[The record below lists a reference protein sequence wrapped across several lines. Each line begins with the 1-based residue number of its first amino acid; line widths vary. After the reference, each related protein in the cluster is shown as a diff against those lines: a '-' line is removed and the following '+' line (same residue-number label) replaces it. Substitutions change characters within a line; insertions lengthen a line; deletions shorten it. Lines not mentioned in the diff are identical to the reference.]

1 MLRLVP
7 ILFSAL
13 LLYSHFS
20 SASINLSPPTTNFS
34 EIAKSPNDQREY
46 HSFVLE
52 NQLEVLLI
60 SDPSSDKSAAALDVN
75 IGSSDDP
82 LSFQGLAHFL
92 EHMLFL
98 GTKKY
103 PDADEYQ
110 KFISDHGGSH
120 NAYTSLEH
128 TNYFFDI
135 QSDNF
140 EGALDRFSQQFTN
153 PLFNNEYVERE
164 VNAVHSEYTSKL
176 KDDGRRFFSAIK
188 SIFSPSHPYS
198 KFSVGNLE
206 TLKDLDK
213 KKLRTA
219 LLDFYHANYSA
230 NQMRLVVLGKESLT
244 TLEKWVSSKF
254 SDIPNNDVVH
264 ENITQSFFDADFLPA
279 KLEVES
285 IMDKR
290 SLTIAFP
297 IPSAQDYR
305 SSQPISYLANLIGH
319 EGKGSLLSTL
329 KAENLVDTLSAGGQ
343 FDTNDK
349 AMLLLS
355 LTLTETGLTQQPR
368 ILEVLFSYLDL
379 IKREGIKKIYFDEQA
394 KMLKTSFNYQEKSEP
409 IHYVSA
415 LANGLQN
422 TAAKKILSEG
432 YELNNYDPTLYKS
445 YLDKLNPQNMLIAV
459 SAKNLTTDKL
469 STWYE
474 APYRVQTIEKKLIET
489 LSRPKDINSLKL
501 PEKNIFIPEDI
512 SLLPVKTLQVPEL
525 LKASDGIE
533 VWYASDESFGT
544 PKANLFLTLRSPAA
558 MESASSLNQLELMVS
573 LLKDKL
579 NEFSYPAYLAGLH
592 YELYNH
598 TRGITVKI
606 SGYNDRQSIL
616 LNKIINT
623 LMHSSFS
630 QDRFDISKERL
641 RRKLENH
648 KQKKP
653 YGQAISK
660 AQNLLLSPAWSEAER
675 LESIPELSLKNIEAF
690 RTAFLSELDIAV
702 LSSGNT
708 TRASTLNMAQQIE
721 SLLLLNTKKITVERS
736 QVTKLEGET
745 NWHQSVHVEHPD
757 TGFVYYIQAKNK
769 TYKERAMMLLLS
781 QILSTEYYGEI
792 RTQKQLGYIVFA
804 TNFSLMEIPGLA
816 FIVQSPNADGKTLIN
831 ETQSFLSGQLPVIKE
846 ISATEVERYQSAV
859 VSRLLKNHNTLYDKS
874 NKYWNEIDTQNFAF
888 DTREQIAT
896 AVKNISTEDIYAYY
910 KDMINSQGNALT
922 VFSYNEE
929 VKLEGLNSN
938 ELNKELTVKMNKFI
952 STVN

>member
-1 MLRLVP
+1 VTRLVP

-13 LLYSHFS
+13 LLFSHFS
-20 SASINLSPPTTNFS
+20 SASISQTSSTFS
-34 EIAKSPNDQREY
+34 DLEITKSPNDQRKY
-46 HSFVLE
+46 HSLVL
-52 NQLEVLLI
+52 NNKLEVLLI

-82 LSFQGLAHFL
+82 ISFQGLAHFL

-98 GTKKY
+98 GTTKY

-110 KFISDHGGSH
+110 KFISNHGGSH
-120 NAYTSLEH
+120 NAYTSLEN
-128 TNYFFDI
+128 TNYFFDV
-135 QSDNF
+135 QSDNL

-188 SIFSPSHPYS
+188 SIFSTSHPYS

-206 TLKDLDK
+206 TLKDLDN

-230 NQMRLVVLGKESLT
+230 NQMRLVVLGKESIS

-254 SDIPNNDVVH
+254 SNIPNNNVMH
-264 ENITQSFFDADFLPA
+264 ENITQPFFDADFLPA

-297 IPSAQDYR
+297 IPSAQDHR

-355 LTLTETGLTQQPR
+355 LTLTETGLTQQTR
-368 ILEVLFSYLDL
+368 ILEILFSYLEL
-379 IKREGIKKIYFDEQA
+379 LKKEGIKKVYFDEQA
-394 KMLKTSFNYQEKSEP
+394 KMLKTSFTYQEKSEP

-415 LANGLQN
+415 LASGLQN
-422 TAAKKILSEG
+422 SDAKRILSEG
-432 YELNNYDPTLYKS
+432 YDLNDYDPELYES
-445 YLDKLNPQNMLIAV
+445 YLEKLNPQNMLIAV

-474 APYRVQTIEKKLIET
+474 APYRVQAIEKKIIEA
-489 LSRPKDINSLKL
+489 LSRPKDINSLKM

-512 SLLPVKTLQVPEL
+512 SLRGVKTLKKPEL
-525 LKASDGIE
+525 LKQNEGIE

-573 LLKDKL
+573 LLKDNL

-616 LNKIINT
+616 LNKILNT
-623 LMHSSFS
+623 LMYSSFS
-630 QDRFDISKERL
+630 HDRFNITKERL

-660 AQNLLLSPAWSEAER
+660 AQTLLLSPAWSEAER
-675 LESIPELSLKNIEAF
+675 LESVPDLNLKDIVAF
-690 RTAFLSELDIAV
+690 RTTFLSELDIAV

-708 TRASTLNMAQQIE
+708 SRASTLNMAQQIE
-721 SLLLLNTKKITVERS
+721 SLLLAKTKKTKVERS

-745 NWHQSVHVEHPD
+745 NWHNTVHVEHPD
-757 TGFVYYIQAKNK
+757 TGSVYYIQAKNK
-769 TYKERAMMLLLS
+769 SYKEQAMMLLLS

-831 ETQSFLSGQLPVIKE
+831 ETENFLSGQLPTMKE
-846 ISATEVERYQSAV
+846 MSATEVERYQSAV
-859 VSRLLKNHNTLYDKS
+859 VSRLLKNHNTLYEKS
-874 NKYWNEIDTQNFAF
+874 NKYWKEIDTRNLAF
-888 DTREQIAT
+888 DTREQISS
-896 AVKNISTEDIYAYY
+896 AVKNISTEDIYNYY
-910 KDMINSQGNALT
+910 KDMINSQGNSLT
-922 VFSYNEE
+922 VFSYKEE
-929 VKLEGLNSN
+929 VNLEELNSK

-952 STVN
+952 STEN